1 MKNNHFENE
10 NYYNDSDPNSLN
22 NDLYANNLIISNKK
36 TKIRENPES
45 DNEEDLEAH
54 RLQISKDQFESED
67 EERVEMENDYQ
78 LVKSLNTLQ
87 EQNKK
92 LQSLSKYQKSQIE
105 SLETELEKV
114 LTENKLKELE
124 LEEYRSKNSNNP
136 MSPEYKKQLNQMN
149 QINNLNVKLDKYKSM
164 HDEKKNEMN
173 GLLEK
178 YNELQKIVDKYVI
191 NEKKIKQ
198 ETINKDKQIARLIE
212 EMEKKNTISNSTKN
226 TNKEKEEKEIERLT
240 NEVKK
245 LEKQKNEL
253 YIAFKKSIKLCS
265 ILKRQKVHLENARLL
280 AFTEEEFKQLLEKE
294 K

>member
-1 MKNNHFENE
+1 MKNTQVNNE
-10 NYYNDSDPNSLN
+10 NYYIDSEPNSLN
-22 NDLYANNLIISNKK
+22 SDLYANDLQIPNKNKK
-36 TKIRENPES
+36 LRENTELE
-45 DNEEDLEAH
+45 NEEDLEPKI
-54 RLQISKDQFESED
+54 LQISKDEYQSED

-78 LVKSLNTLQ
+78 LVKSLNTLK

-114 LTENKLKELE
+114 LTENKLKEME

-136 MSPEYKKQLNQMN
+136 MSPEYKKQLNLMN
-149 QINNLNVKLDKYKSM
+149 QINSLNIKLDKYKSLN
-164 HDEKKNEMN
+164 DEKKNEMN

-178 YNELQKIVDKYVI
+178 YNDLQKTVDKYGI

-198 ETINKDKQIARLIE
+198 EMLNKDKQIARLIE
-212 EMEKKNTISNSTKN
+212 EMEKKNATSYSTKN
-226 TNKEKEEKEIERLT
+226 INKEKEEKEVERLT
-240 NEVKK
+240 NELKK
-245 LEKQKNEL
+245 VEKQKNDL
-253 YIAFKKSIKLCS
+253 HVAFKKSIKLCS